1 MRWGAFCMAEEFSV
15 KVDKRQV
22 RRAFERAA
30 SSYDAAAFLQREV
43 VDRMLER
50 LDYMKL
56 DPARVL
62 DAGAGTGYGTRLL
75 ANRYPNANLVALDLA
90 QAMLH
95 AARGAQPWWKRALP
109 MLGGS
114 NTAYLCADVDRI
126 PLAAS
131 SVDAI
136 WSSLTLQ
143 WCNEPEKTFRELYRV
158 LAPNGLLM
166 FSTFGPDTLKELRQA
181 FAGIDG
187 YTHVNRFVDMHDL
200 GDMLAYAGFSAPVMD
215 MEYITLTYA
224 DVKSLLRELK
234 DIGAHNVT
242 AGRNHGLMGKQRWR
256 AMVEAYEKFRRD
268 GRLPATFEIVY
279 GHAWVGER
287 KHTRLEDGRQ
297 VIEFQMAKRKA
308 GLR

>member
-1 MRWGAFCMAEEFSV
+1 MNEEV
-15 KVDKRQV
+15 KVQVDKRLV
-22 RRAFERAA
+22 RKAFERAA
-30 SSYDAAAFLQREV
+30 KSYDAAAVLQREV
-43 VDRMLER
+43 ADRMLER

-75 ANRYPNANLVALDLA
+75 ANRYPKASLIALDLA
-90 QAMLH
+90 ESMLH
-95 AARGAQPWWKRALP
+95 TARSATPWWKRALP

-131 SVDAI
+131 SVNAI

-143 WCNEPEKTFRELYRV
+143 WCNEPEQTFREFYRV

-166 FSTFGPDTLKELRQA
+166 FSSFGPDTLKELRQA

-187 YTHVNRFVDMHDL
+187 HTHVNRFVDMHDL
-200 GDMLAYAGFSAPVMD
+200 GDMLGYAGFSAPVMD
-215 MEYITLTYA
+215 MEYITLTYQ
-224 DVKSLLRELK
+224 DVKALLRELK

-256 AMVEAYEKFRRD
+256 AMVDAYEKFRRD

-279 GHAWVGER
+279 GHAWVGEQ
-287 KHTRLEDGRQ
+287 KKARLEDGRQ
-297 VIEFQMAKRKA
+297 VIEFQIANRKA
-308 GLR
+308 GRR

>member
-1 MRWGAFCMAEEFSV
+1 MAEDFSV

-30 SSYDAAAFLQREV
+30 ASYDAAAVLQREV

-50 LDYMKL
+50 LDYIKQA
-56 DPARVL
+56 PARIL

-75 ANRYPNANLVALDLA
+75 SNRYPKAQIVALDLA
-90 QAMLH
+90 RSMLH
-95 AARGAQPWWKRALP
+95 TARAAQPWWKRALP

-114 NTAYLCADVDRI
+114 NTTYVCADVDRI

-131 SVDAI
+131 SVNAI

-143 WCNEPEKTFRELYRV
+143 WCNEPEKTFREFYRV
-158 LAPNGLLM
+158 LAPGGLLM

-215 MEYITLTYA
+215 MECITLTYA

-242 AGRNHGLMGKQRWR
+242 AGRSHGLMGKQRWC
-256 AMVEAYEKFRRD
+256 AMVAAYEPLRRD
-268 GRLPATFEIVY
+268 GRLPATFEIVH

-287 KHTRLEDGRQ
+287 KNIRLDDGRQ
-297 VIEFQMAKRKA
+297 VIEFHIANRKA

>member
-1 MRWGAFCMAEEFSV
+1 MAEDFSV

-43 VDRMLER
+43 ADRMLER
-50 LDYMKL
+50 LDYVKIN
-56 DPARVL
+56 PARIL

-75 ANRYPNANLVALDLA
+75 ASRYPDARLIALDLA
-90 QAMLH
+90 QSMLQT
-95 AARGAQPWWKRALP
+95 ARGTQPWWKRALP

-114 NTAYLCADVDRI
+114 NTAYLCADVDCI

-143 WCNEPEKTFRELYRV
+143 WCNEPEKTFREMYRV

-166 FSTFGPDTLKELRQA
+166 FSTFGPDTLKELRHA

-200 GDMLAYAGFSAPVMD
+200 GDMLGYAGFAAPVMD

-242 AGRNHGLMGKQRWR
+242 AGRNHGLMGKQRWH
-256 AMVEAYEKFRRD
+256 AMVDAYERLRRD

-287 KHTRLEDGRQ
+287 KSTRRDDGRQ
-297 VIEFQMAKRKA
+297 VIEFQIADRKA

>member
-1 MRWGAFCMAEEFSV
+1 MPDEPPSELKV
-15 KVDKRQV
+15 QVDKRLV

-30 SSYDAAAFLQREV
+30 ASYDQAAVLQREV
-43 VDRMLER
+43 ADRMFER

-56 DPARVL
+56 DPARLL
-62 DAGAGTGYGTRLL
+62 DAGAGTGYGTCLL
-75 ANRYPNANLVALDLA
+75 AGRYPRAQLFALDLA
-90 QAMLH
+90 QSMLH

-114 NTAYLCADVDRI
+114 NTSYVCGDVDRL

-131 SVDAI
+131 SVNAI

-143 WCNEPEKTFRELYRV
+143 WCNEPEKTFREFHRV
-158 LAPNGLLM
+158 LAPGGLLM

-200 GDMLAYAGFSAPVMD
+200 GDMLGYAGFAAPVMD
-215 MEYITLTYA
+215 MEIITMTYA
-224 DVKSLLRELK
+224 DVKTLLRELK

-242 AGRNHGLMGKQRWR
+242 AGRNHGLMGRRRWR
-256 AMVEAYEKFRRD
+256 AMVEAYETFRRD

-287 KHTRLEDGRQ
+287 KRARLEDGRQ
-297 VIEFQMAKRKA
+297 VIEFQIAGRKA

>member
-1 MRWGAFCMAEEFSV
+1 MSEEIKV
-15 KVDKRQV
+15 QVDKRQV
-22 RRAFERAA
+22 RKAFERAA
-30 SSYDAAAFLQREV
+30 ASYDAVAFLQREV
-43 VDRMLER
+43 ADRMAER

-56 DPARVL
+56 QPARVL

-75 ANRYPNANLVALDLA
+75 SNRYPRAKLIALDLA
-90 QAMLH
+90 HAMLQT
-95 AARGAQPWWKRALP
+95 ARGATPWWKRALP

-114 NTAYLCADVDRI
+114 NTAYVCADVDRI
-126 PLAAS
+126 PLAAN

-143 WCNEPEKTFRELYRV
+143 WCNDPEQTFREFYRV

-166 FSTFGPDTLKELRQA
+166 FATFGPDTLKELRQA

-200 GDMLAYAGFSAPVMD
+200 GDMLAHAGFSAPVMD
-215 MEYITLTYA
+215 MEHITLTYA
-224 DVKSLLRELK
+224 EIRDLLRELK

-242 AGRNHGLMGKQRWR
+242 AGRNHGLMGKQRWK
-256 AMVEAYEKFRRD
+256 AMVQAYEKFRRE
-268 GRLPATFEIVY
+268 GRLPATYEIVY
-279 GHAWVGER
+279 GHAWVGEQKR
-287 KHTRLEDGRQ
+287 ARLEDGRQ
-297 VIEFQMAKRKA
+297 VIEFQIANRKA